1 MLTAVNRD
9 SVSLL
14 FEAHCHSE
22 LVSSLVTMKVLPAV
36 MSDSELKVCVE
47 QIR

>member
-1 MLTAVNRD
+1 MLTCVNTG

-14 FEAHCHSE
+14 FEAHYCSE
-22 LVSSLVTMKVLPAV
+22 LVSSLVTIKVLPAM
-36 MSDSELKVCVE
+36 MSDAELKVCVE

>member
-1 MLTAVNRD
+1 MLTSVNRD
-9 SVSLL
+9 LISLL
-14 FEAHCHSE
+14 FEAHYRSE
-22 LVSSLVTMKVLPAV
+22 FVSSLVTMKVLPAM